1 MKRKL
6 SYFFKP
12 KSIAV
17 IGASESQGKVGNSV
31 FNNVITTFKGEIYP
45 INPKQDE
52 ILGYKAYKSVLDID
66 NSIDIAIICI
76 PAKFVLNA
84 VNECVEKKVQGII
97 IISAGF
103 KEVGGQGAI
112 YEQEI
117 RRITEENDVR
127 IIGPNCLGIVSPFY
141 NGTFSAKNPKK
152 GHIAV
157 ISQSGAMLTAILDW
171 AETQDMGFSNFVSMG
186 NKVDVDE
193 TDLIEELAN
202 DPDTN
207 IILLYLESVNDG
219 EKFLKV
225 VPNATRKK
233 PVIILKSGISEAGSR
248 AASSHTGALAGNDVS
263 FSIAFEKCGVI
274 RASTMTDLFDMA
286 RIFDR
291 AGLPKGDHFA
301 IVTNAGG
308 PGIVATDAFDTHN
321 LGLSHF
327 SNRTIELLRVRL
339 PAEAAIYN
347 PIDIIGDAS
356 PERYRIALETVFQ
369 EDNLSCA
376 GALVLVTPQAQTKP
390 GEVAQVLL
398 DIQEQFPQKLIVGA
412 FMGGSSM
419 HEPVQLLQNST
430 IPCYEFPEQA
440 IKAIKFMCIYVAN
453 QKKPNIN
460 TKKIAKFRISTER
473 ISEIFDEAQKDGRN
487 VLLASETSEIFR
499 IYGIKNPKTYLA
511 KSASEAEQLSSK
523 IGFPIVMKIVSPDI
537 IHKTDCG
544 GVILN
549 IKNEQQAKDAFL
561 RIINNV
567 QKYGPLNAKI
577 YGVELQEM
585 VETSNYNK
593 STQMIIG
600 MTKDPQWG
608 ALLMVGSGGIY
619 ANFLKDVS
627 FDLSYKYDKEDAQK
641 QLSKTKIFSI
651 LKGVRGEPKSD
662 IDAILNVLVIISQ
675 LVYDFPQIVEL
686 DINPLLVFEESPD
699 HDAYSAVDI
708 KITIE
713 KKK

>member
-1 MKRKL
+1 ML

-31 FNNVITTFKGEIYP
+31 FTNVVSTFKGEIYP

-52 ILGYKAYKSVLDID
+52 ILGYKAYKSLLDVID
-66 NSIDIAIICI
+66 PIEVAIICI
-76 PAKFVLNA
+76 PSKFVLDI
-84 VNECVEKKVQGII
+84 VHECVKKQVQGII

-103 KEVGGQGAI
+103 KEVGGQGAVM
-112 YEQEI
+112 EREI
-117 RRITEENDVR
+117 QRISKENDIR
-127 IIGPNCLGIVSPFY
+127 IIGPNCLGVVSPFY
-141 NGTFSAKNPKK
+141 NGTFSAKSPKK

-225 VPNATRKK
+225 VPKATRKK

-248 AASSHTGALAGNDVS
+248 AASSHTGALAGNDIS

-274 RASTMTDLFDMA
+274 RAETMTDLFDMA

-291 AGLPKGDHFA
+291 AALPKGDYFA

-308 PGIVATDAFDTHN
+308 PGIVATDAFDTFK
-321 LGLSHF
+321 LGLSRF

-339 PAEAAIYN
+339 PAEAAVYN
-347 PIDIIGDAS
+347 PVDIIGDAS

-369 EDNLSCA
+369 EDNAICA
-376 GALVLVTPQAQTKP
+376 GALVLLTPQAQTNP
-390 GEVAQVLL
+390 PEVAKVLVE
-398 DIQEQFPQKLIVGA
+398 IQEQFPQKLIVGV

-419 HEPVQLLQNST
+419 IEPIQILQNST

-440 IKAIKFMCIYVAN
+440 IKAMKFMCNYVAN
-453 QKKPNIN
+453 QKKTDIN
-460 TKKIAKFRISTER
+460 TKKIARYRISTER
-473 ISEIFDEAQKDGRN
+473 ISEIFEEAQNDGRN

-511 KSASEAEQLSSK
+511 KSASEAEQLSNK
-523 IGFPIVMKIVSPDI
+523 IGFPLVMKVVSPDI

-544 GVILN
+544 GVLLN

-567 QKYGPLNAKI
+567 HKYGPLNAKI

-585 VETSNYNK
+585 VETSNFKK
-593 STQMIIG
+593 STQMILG

-608 ALLMVGSGGIY
+608 PLLMVGTGGIY
-619 ANFLKDVS
+619 TNFLKDVS
-627 FDLSYKYDKEDAQK
+627 FDLAYKYDKDDALR
-641 QLSKTKIFSI
+641 QLSKTKIYSI

-662 IDAILNVLVIISQ
+662 IDAILNVLIRISQ
-675 LVYDFPQIVEL
+675 LVHDFPDIVEL
-686 DINPLLVFEESPD
+686 DINPLLVFEENPD
-699 HDAYSAVDI
+699 HDNYSAVDI
-708 KITIE
+708 KITISSR
-713 KKK
+713 K

>member
-12 KSIAV
+12 KSIAI
-17 IGASESQGKVGNSV
+17 IGASETQGKVGNSV
-31 FNNVITTFKGEIYP
+31 ITNVISTFKGEIYP

-52 ILGYKAYKSVLDID
+52 ILGYKAYKSLLEIE
-66 NSIDIAIICI
+66 NPIDIAIICI
-76 PAKFVLNA
+76 PSKFVLKT
-84 VNECVEKKVQGII
+84 VYECVEKKLKGIV

-103 KEVGGQGAI
+103 KEVGGQGAVI
-112 YEQEI
+112 EKEI
-117 RRITEENDVR
+117 QKISEENDIR
-127 IIGPNCLGIVSPFY
+127 IIGPNCLGVVSPFY
-141 NGTFSAKNPKK
+141 NGTFSAKSPKK

-171 AETQDMGFSNFVSMG
+171 AETQDMGFSNFISMG

-225 VPNATRKK
+225 VPKATRKK

-248 AASSHTGALAGNDVS
+248 AASSHTGALAGNDIS

-274 RASTMTDLFDMA
+274 RANTMTDLFDMA

-291 AGLPKGDHFA
+291 AGLPKGDQFA

-308 PGIVATDAFDTHN
+308 PGIVATDAFDTYK
-321 LGLSHF
+321 LGLSRF
-327 SNRTIELLRVRL
+327 SKRTIELLRVRL
-339 PAEAAIYN
+339 PAEAAVYN
-347 PIDIIGDAS
+347 PVDIIGDAS

-369 EDNLSCA
+369 EENSICA
-376 GALVLVTPQAQTKP
+376 GALVLLTPQAQTNP
-390 GEVAQVLL
+390 PEVAKVLL
-398 DIQEQFPQKLIVGA
+398 EIQKEFPHKLIIGV

-419 HEPVQLLQNST
+419 AEPVQILQNSS

-440 IKAIKFMCIYVAN
+440 IQATKFMCNYVGN
-453 QKKPNIN
+453 QKKIDMNN
-460 TKKIAKFRISTER
+460 KKIARFRISTER
-473 ISEIFDEAQKDGRN
+473 ISEIFEEAQKDGRN

-511 KSASEAEQLSSK
+511 KSSSEAEQLSSK
-523 IGFPIVMKIVSPDI
+523 IGFPLVMKVVSPDI

-544 GVILN
+544 GVVLN

-577 YGVELQEM
+577 YGIELQEM
-585 VETSNYNK
+585 VETSKYKK
-593 STQMIIG
+593 STQMILG

-608 ALLMVGSGGIY
+608 PLLMVGTGGIY
-619 ANFLKDVS
+619 TNFLKDVS
-627 FDLSYKYDKEDAQK
+627 FDLAYKYDKDDSLR
-641 QLSKTKIFSI
+641 QLSKTKIYSI

-662 IDAILNVLVIISQ
+662 IDAILNVLIRISQ
-675 LVYDFPQIVEL
+675 LVHDFPQIVEL
-686 DINPLLVFEESPD
+686 DINPLLVFEESPE

-708 KITIE
+708 KITIQ